1 MFDKR
6 ITDSDRFTDLPNS
19 SKALYFMAGMSAD
32 DRGFFQPRRL
42 QKMNGFTDDDFKVLI
57 AKGYFIPFESG
68 VMVITDWNKNNWLD
82 KRRITET
89 EYIEELKLLRLINE
103 RYEIND
109 GCLASAEP
117 MLREN
122 SIEQNRIVENR
133 IEQQY
138 SSLDNV
144 QDLSKEMLHC
154 NNDVT
159 KCNSIKDIDIEKDIE
174 IDKEQDEAVE
184 ICNIIEKN
192 FNRTISPIEYQKIQ
206 VWLEDFNKEVLIK
219 AINEAVLNNK
229 KTFSYINGI
238 LKNWKTNG
246 EVPDWFDKEIPRKEI
261 TEEEKREME
270 DLIKNF

>member
-1 MFDKR
+1 MTTSLEIITQKGKGGNMAQKRMFDKR

-103 RYEIND
+103 RYELDNC
-109 GCLASAEP
+109 CLASAEP

-133 IEQQY
+133 IEQ
-138 SSLDNV
+138 LDG
-144 QDLSKEMLHC
+144 SC
-154 NNDVT
+154 
-159 KCNSIKDIDIEKDIE
+159 
-174 IDKEQDEAVE
+174 DEAE
-184 ICNIIEKN
+184 ELCTLIEKN
-192 FNRTISPIEYQKIQ
+192 FNRTISPLEYEKVKDWIETFSKDTVEQ
-206 VWLEDFNKEVLIK
+206 
-219 AINEAVLNNK
+219 AIEQAVMNGK
-229 KTFSYINGI
+229 KTFNYINGI
-238 LKNWKTNG
+238 LKNWKSN
-246 EVPDWFDKEIPRKEI
+246 EIPKPKWMDKEIESQELTPEEQKEFD
-261 TEEEKREME
+261 
-270 DLIKNF
+270 DLIANF

>member
-1 MFDKR
+1 MAQKRMFDKR

-159 KCNSIKDIDIEKDIE
+159 K
-174 IDKEQDEAVE
+174 
-184 ICNIIEKN
+184 
-192 FNRTISPIEYQKIQ
+192 FN
-206 VWLEDFNKEVLIK
+206 
-219 AINEAVLNNK
+219 
-229 KTFSYINGI
+229 
-238 LKNWKTNG
+238 
-246 EVPDWFDKEIPRKEI
+246 
-261 TEEEKREME
+261 
-270 DLIKNF
+270 